1 MTGKTHIAIGVTVGL
16 ILSAGQPVENQL
28 ILVISSALGSLIP
41 DLDHPKSKLNQKLL
55 IFKNK
60 LYSSIFYLSLT
71 AAFTYLFFFTGNN
84 IFKLLG
90 IITFLIG
97 TSSHRGFTHSIIG
110 FLLFSWM
117 VKLITIEYHINS
129 IYIGFRI
136 GYLLH
141 LVADFFTLKGI
152 KLFFPLDTNISSP
165 IILKPNTIL
174 EDLIFVWLA
183 IYSVFLLI
191 NSI

>member
-1 MTGKTHIAIGVTVGL
+1 MTGKTHMAIGVTVGL
-16 ILSAGQPVENQL
+16 ILSAGQPVENQ
-28 ILVISSALGSLIP
+28 IVLVVSAALGSLVP
-41 DLDHPKSKLNQKLL
+41 DLDHPKAKLNQKLL

-60 LYSSIFYLSLT
+60 FYSSLFYLALT
-71 AAFTYLFFFTGNN
+71 AGFIFLSYFSGNFV
-84 IFKLLG
+84 FKLLA

-97 TSSHRGFTHSIIG
+97 TSTHRGFTHSIIG

-117 VKLITIEYHINS
+117 VKFVAIEYQLNS
-129 IYIGFRI
+129 IYLGFTT

-152 KLFFPLDTNISSP
+152 KLFFPLDENISSP

-174 EDLIFVWLA
+174 EELIFICLS
-183 IYSVFLLI
+183 IYSLFLLI
-191 NSI
+191 WG

>member
-1 MTGKTHIAIGVTVGL
+1 MTGKTHMAIGVTVGL
-16 ILSAGQPVENQL
+16 ILSAGQPVENQ
-28 ILVISSALGSLIP
+28 IVLVVSAALGSLVP
-41 DLDHPKSKLNQKLL
+41 DLDHPKARLNQKLL

-60 LYSSIFYLSLT
+60 FYSSLFYLALT
-71 AAFTYLFFFTGNN
+71 AGFIFLSYFSGNFV
-84 IFKLLG
+84 FKLLA

-97 TSSHRGFTHSIIG
+97 TSTHRGFTHSIIG

-117 VKLITIEYHINS
+117 VKFVAIEYQLNS
-129 IYIGFRI
+129 IYLGFTT

-152 KLFFPLDTNISSP
+152 KLFFPLDENISSP

-174 EDLIFVWLA
+174 EELIFICLS
-183 IYSVFLLI
+183 IYSLFLLI
-191 NSI
+191 WG

>member
-16 ILSAGQPVENQL
+16 ILSAGQPVENQ
-28 ILVISSALGSLIP
+28 IALVLSAALGSLVP
-41 DLDHPKSKLNQKLL
+41 DLDHPKAKLNQKLL

-60 LYSSIFYLSLT
+60 FYSSLFYLALT
-71 AAFTYLFFFTGNN
+71 AGFIFLSYFSGNFV
-84 IFKLLG
+84 FKLLA

-97 TSSHRGFTHSIIG
+97 TSTHRGFTHSIIG

-117 VKLITIEYHINS
+117 VKLVTIEYQLNS
-129 IYIGFRI
+129 IYLGFTT

-152 KLFFPLDTNISSP
+152 KLFFPLDENISSP

-174 EDLIFVWLA
+174 EELIFICLS
-183 IYSVFLLI
+183 IYSLFLLI
-191 NSI
+191 WG